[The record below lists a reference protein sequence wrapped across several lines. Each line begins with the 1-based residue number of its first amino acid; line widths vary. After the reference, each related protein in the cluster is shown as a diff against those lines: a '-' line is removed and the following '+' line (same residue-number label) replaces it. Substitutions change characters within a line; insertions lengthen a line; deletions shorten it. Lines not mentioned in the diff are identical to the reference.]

1 MSNVFKA
8 LIASRLLDRRGR
20 ISNLFGFREQQ
31 LRDNLRAYVHERLS
45 SPDLTEHGLK
55 SQATFRSP
63 SSTEYRLQSIV
74 SNAFFYDVVYI
85 KDPIEP
91 HVHRDSK
98 LRDAMSSVIGASQD
112 SKIDRRSLG
121 KSIQSLLNL
130 KPLIDIGAVR
140 IVQPNDIVDV
150 EDIPIYFREDQF
162 RSQIPNSIHDFIHNS
177 AIVSNAVPSEGGI
190 ALPFAPAEKPSRAIG
205 IRFANDIGIEN
216 MGLYFLRNSRFEER
230 NGEKVMVY
238 SSDVDS
244 PITEEEFSAWCYQS
258 INQTIVSRLREMQRL
273 LHVSDQLNATYQT
286 ESSFEAELCSLAY
299 NAGTANSKATKA
311 VNFLNANAE
320 NIRVSNPSLLAEL
333 RNEKNAALF
342 REWQANLQGVLRDL
356 DTTEDFQSASQELYY
371 QQIAPVIRAFE
382 KKAETI
388 KSRFVT
394 TSASL
399 SLGIMTYAFY
409 NRAEIPL
416 IALLSTSVAAIHN
429 AIPEVVD
436 YLKERRGPAYVWS
449 RLKRNG

>member
-1 MSNVFKA
+1 M
-8 LIASRLLDRRGR
+8 
-20 ISNLFGFREQQ
+20 
-31 LRDNLRAYVHERLS
+31 
-45 SPDLTEHGLK
+45 
-55 SQATFRSP
+55 
-63 SSTEYRLQSIV
+63 
-74 SNAFFYDVVYI
+74 
-85 KDPIEP
+85 
-91 HVHRDSK
+91 
-98 LRDAMSSVIGASQD
+98 
-112 SKIDRRSLG
+112 
-121 KSIQSLLNL
+121 
-130 KPLIDIGAVR
+130 
-140 IVQPNDIVDV
+140 
-150 EDIPIYFREDQF
+150 
-162 RSQIPNSIHDFIHNS
+162 
-177 AIVSNAVPSEGGI
+177 
-190 ALPFAPAEKPSRAIG
+190 
-205 IRFANDIGIEN
+205 
-216 MGLYFLRNSRFEER
+216 
-230 NGEKVMVY
+230 
-238 SSDVDS
+238 
-244 PITEEEFSAWCYQS
+244 
-258 INQTIVSRLREMQRL
+258 
-273 LHVSDQLNATYQT
+273 
-286 ESSFEAELCSLAY
+286 AELCSLAY